1 MTDRPHGATADRR
14 AMRAAVAVTA
24 AGLLAFFACLV
35 AVEAGPRLAPLDATV
50 RRGSLDAIAALPE
63 ALVRT
68 VTDLGALPTTTG
80 LVALTALA
88 LVAVRRPR
96 AAVGLVVGLLAIFV
110 TVQLVKS
117 GVGRE
122 RPPGHDPTLVTAS
135 YPSGHAAYSTAWT
148 AVALALTSAWQRA
161 RGMSHARVLVVVI
174 AVLMTAAIGS
184 TRTLL
189 SAHYLSDV
197 LGGWGL
203 GAALFGLATVVTLG
217 VGPMRQTSSPSVEA
231 PAPERSRSTA

>member
-1 MTDRPHGATADRR
+1 MTDRPDGATADRR
-14 AMRAAVAVTA
+14 AMRGAVAVTA

-50 RRGSLDAIAALPE
+50 RRASLDAIAALPE

-68 VTDLGALPTTTG
+68 VTDLGALPTPTG
-80 LVALTALA
+80 LVALAALA
-88 LVAVRRPR
+88 LVAVGRPR
-96 AAVGLVVGLLAIFV
+96 AAVALVVGLLAIFV

-161 RGMSHARVLVVVI
+161 RLLVVVI
-174 AVLMTAAIGS
+174 AVLMTVAIGA